1 MWFRDEGEIPQIAL
15 RGGTSVF
22 VVPEAARIKIPQALV
37 IEPEEK
43 TTITIEQVRKVTAS
57 LGLKQTVD
65 RLVVIRPADKLG
77 IEAANALLK
86 NLEEP
91 GEKVHYALITETPA
105 KLPQTILSRAAVYFL
120 KPAEGFSLEIEAS
133 EAKKQLAKRLI
144 VAQPKDL
151 VEIAESLAKKKP
163 ARTAALEV
171 LGLTIEMLYKSYF
184 ITGKTAFI
192 WKIPKFLTAY
202 ENISKNGHVKL
213 HLIADLC

>member
-1 MWFRDEGEIPQIAL
+1 MWFHDESEIPQIAV

-22 VVPEAARIKIPQALV
+22 VVPEEARIEIPQALML
-37 IEPEEK
+37 EPEEK

-57 LGLKQTVD
+57 LGLKQTTD

-91 GEKVHYALITETPA
+91 GEKVHYVLITATPA

-120 KPAEGFSLEIEAS
+120 KPAEGFDLTIKAS
-133 EAKKQLAKRLI
+133 EQKKQLAKRLI
-144 VAQPKDL
+144 AARPADL
-151 VEIAESLAKKKP
+151 VEIAENLAKKKP
-163 ARTAALEV
+163 ARTAALEI
-171 LGLTIEMLYKSYF
+171 LGLTIEMLQKSYF
-184 ITGKTAFI
+184 ITGKEVFI
-192 WKIPKFLTAY
+192 QKIPKFLTAY

-213 HLIADLC
+213 HIVADLC